1 MVNAI
6 FKIKCQSKMIIQ
18 KYNLPKKVVSNVF
31 CGSQKD
37 QQTERPHVIYKHC
50 ISLAS

>member
-1 MVNAI
+1 
-6 FKIKCQSKMIIQ
+6 MIIQ